1 MTKLTQLSACDPVR
15 VSIYID
21 PSCPWTWITAGWLR
35 EVAPQRG
42 LLLRWRSLSLAQ
54 RDGTELPPQVPE
66 HIRALASAGRIQSHR
81 LLRVF
86 EALRAQSRED
96 DIGGLYQMWGER
108 LFGGP
113 ARTGPPQPP
122 GPELVA
128 ELAAAAGLPDEFAA
142 AADDQSWDGVLSDSL
157 DAASKA
163 CGPHPLSPTIVLHD
177 ESLNGLSG
185 PVFSPAP
192 TGEAALRA
200 WDAVRVLLA
209 EPGFFELRRARTG
222 PPAFVG

>member
-1 MTKLTQLSACDPVR
+1 MTHPVR

-21 PSCPWTWITAGWLR
+21 PSCPWTWITAAWLR

-42 LLLRWRSLSLAQ
+42 LMLRWRSLSLMQ
-54 RDGTELPPQVPE
+54 RDGTELPPTVPE
-66 HIRALASAGRIQSHR
+66 EIRALASAARIQSHR

-96 DIGGLYQMWGER
+96 DIGGLYQRFGER
-108 LFGGP
+108 LFGAP
-113 ARTGPPQPP
+113 ARSGPPGPP
-122 GPELVA
+122 APELVA
-128 ELAAAAGLPDEFAA
+128 ELVAAGGLPEEFIA
-142 AADDQSWDGVLSDSL
+142 AADDEFWDAALSDSL
-157 DAASKA
+157 DAARKA
-163 CGPHPLSPTIVLHD
+163 CGPHPLTPAIVLDESPT
-177 ESLNGLSG
+177 GLCG

-209 EPGFFELRRARTG
+209 EPGFFELGRARTG
-222 PPAFVG
+222 PPAFATG

>member
-1 MTKLTQLSACDPVR
+1 VTDPVR

-21 PSCPWTWITAGWLR
+21 PSCPWTWITAAWLR

-42 LLLRWRSLSLAQ
+42 LMLRWRSLSLVQ
-54 RDGTELPPQVPE
+54 RDGAELPPSVPE

-86 EALRAQSRED
+86 EALRVQSRED
-96 DIGGLYQMWGER
+96 NIGGLYQMWGER

-113 ARTGPPQPP
+113 ARTGPPEPP
-122 GPELVA
+122 APELVA
-128 ELAAAAGLPDEFAA
+128 ELVAAAGLPGEFAA
-142 AADDQSWDGVLSDSL
+142 AADDESWDAALSDSL

-163 CGPHPLSPTIVLHD
+163 VGPHPLSPTLVLD
-177 ESLNGLSG
+177 GESLTGLSG

-192 TGEAALRA
+192 AGQAALRA

-222 PPAFVG
+222 PPAFAAG

>member
-1 MTKLTQLSACDPVR
+1 VTDPVR
-15 VSIYID
+15 VSVYID
-21 PSCPWTWITAGWLR
+21 PSCPWTWLTAGWLR

-42 LLLRWRSLSLAQ
+42 LLLRWRSLSLGQ
-54 RDGTELPPQVPE
+54 RDGTEVPPSVPE
-66 HIRALASAGRIQSHR
+66 HIRALASAARIQSHR

-86 EALRAQSRED
+86 EAPRAHSRED
-96 DIGGLYQMWGER
+96 DIGALYQLWGER

-113 ARTGPPQPP
+113 ARAGPPEPP
-122 GPELVA
+122 APGLVA
-128 ELAAAAGLPDEFAA
+128 ELAAAGLPGEFAA
-142 AADDQSWDGVLSDSL
+142 AADDEAWDGALFDSL

-163 CGPHPLSPTIVLHD
+163 CGPHPLSPTIVLD
-177 ESLNGLSG
+177 ESPTGLSG

-192 TGEAALRA
+192 AGEAAVRA

-222 PPAFVG
+222 PPAPP